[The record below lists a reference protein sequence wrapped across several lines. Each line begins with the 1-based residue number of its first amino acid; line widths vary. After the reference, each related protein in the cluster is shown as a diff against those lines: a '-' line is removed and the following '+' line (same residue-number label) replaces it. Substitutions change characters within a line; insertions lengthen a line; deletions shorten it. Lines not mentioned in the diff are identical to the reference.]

1 MATPEDEL
9 ASWSQE
15 VKVLEKIRAFVHL
28 LVFLGCL
35 VALDYSSSHKLWR
48 WLQGGVEAIGA
59 SYHQAWRWIFTMD
72 TFAVL
77 WWSAIGGG
85 FLLLNVLVAL
95 WKIEAAAQEANR
107 QATVTNQH
115 LVHIASQ
122 QSEIKT
128 LLEQLSTID
137 SETRTYSRMINYQ
150 LSPLYDMHVSIT
162 EVEKSVDRIEKSL
175 PRIANPLRRI
185 ETVLGNTDPRFQSEK
200 KR

>member
-35 VALDYSSSHKLWR
+35 VVLDYSSSHKLWR

-77 WWSAIGGG
+77 WWSAIGGE

-107 QATVTNQH
+107 QAA
-115 LVHIASQ
+115 IPA
-122 QSEIKT
+122 
-128 LLEQLSTID
+128 
-137 SETRTYSRMINYQ
+137 
-150 LSPLYDMHVSIT
+150 LSPGTSSFDI
-162 EVEKSVDRIEKSL
+162 KG
-175 PRIANPLRRI
+175 
-185 ETVLGNTDPRFQSEK
+185 TV
-200 KR
+200 